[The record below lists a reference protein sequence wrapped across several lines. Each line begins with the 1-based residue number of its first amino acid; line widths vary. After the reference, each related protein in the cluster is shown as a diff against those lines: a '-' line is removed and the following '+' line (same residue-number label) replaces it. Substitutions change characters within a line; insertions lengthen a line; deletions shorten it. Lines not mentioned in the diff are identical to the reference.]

1 MRQEA
6 VSKFES
12 EAKMEPKTISQAP
25 ITLAELKEEVVKIKE
40 RDKEPSIRITRME
53 DYLNAFVEITPQQ
66 GKELQAAIS
75 KLAINRLK
83 DEQIAKIVDLLPKTA
98 NELKLIMQGSTVTLT
113 NDAVSK
119 IVETV
124 NEFLAKK

>member
-1 MRQEA
+1 
-6 VSKFES
+6 
-12 EAKMEPKTISQAP
+12 MEPKTISQAP

>member
-1 MRQEA
+1 
-6 VSKFES
+6 
-12 EAKMEPKTISQAP
+12 MEPKTISQAP

-119 IVETV
+119 IVEAI

>member
-1 MRQEA
+1 
-6 VSKFES
+6 
-12 EAKMEPKTISQAP
+12 MEPKTISQAP
-25 ITLAELKEEVVKIKE
+25 ITLAELKEEVGKIKQ